1 MAKSSQ
7 LLMERGMV
15 NMPVKDVCKGGQ
27 IRVAYNNLPRWF
39 EVDMKNNEMVQ
50 FEYDGS
56 QKAKHVTFPHEILYS
71 FLIEHQLSP
80 IFMYNQQ
87 NWASF
92 DPSTGEWS
100 GTVAMV
106 RGDFIFVLVFMGTLK
121 CC

>member
-1 MAKSSQ
+1 
-7 LLMERGMV
+7 
-15 NMPVKDVCKGGQ
+15 MPVKDVCKRGQ

-56 QKAKHVTFPHEILYS
+56 QKANHVTFPQEILYS